1 MKLLLLSRIIYQII
15 QIDIK
20 ENFITKEI
28 IVLLKDILEESI

>member
-28 IVLLKDILEESI
+28 IIFFILIFIID

>member
-1 MKLLLLSRIIYQII
+1 MKLLLLSRIIYQNI

-28 IVLLKDILEESI
+28 IVLLKYILEESI

>member
-28 IVLLKDILEESI
+28 IVLLKDKLEESI